1 MYYICRTSQFLIKL
15 KEVFNMENYYE
26 IPKGMKIV
34 NSDASDLLFV
44 EKELIV
50 PQGIVCYFDDIS
62 IDDIQLIKINNH
74 KLF

>member
-1 MYYICRTSQFLIKL
+1 MKH
-15 KEVFNMENYYE
+15 YYE
-26 IPKGMKIV
+26 IQKGMKIV
-34 NSDASDLLFV
+34 NSDASDLLIV

-50 PQGIVCYFDDIS
+50 PKGIVCYLDDMS

>member
-1 MYYICRTSQFLIKL
+1 MKH
-15 KEVFNMENYYE
+15 YYE

-34 NSDASDLLFV
+34 NSDTSDLLIV

-50 PQGIVCYFDDIS
+50 PKGIVCYLDDMFM
-62 IDDIQLIKINNH
+62 DDIQLIKINNH

>member
-1 MYYICRTSQFLIKL
+1 MK
-15 KEVFNMENYYE
+15 NYYE
-26 IPKGMKIV
+26 TSRGMKIV
-34 NSDASDLLFV
+34 NSDASDLLIV

-50 PQGIVCYFDDIS
+50 PKGIVCYLDDIS